1 MVMRQTWRYSYSA
14 LDPFRIQALMYRK
27 TSTLHRSTGLK
38 LNGVRRTTVDE
49 RQCPDLDLARAIDNL
64 LVPEPVLMYLG
75 PR

>member
-1 MVMRQTWRYSYSA
+1 
-14 LDPFRIQALMYRK
+14 MYRK